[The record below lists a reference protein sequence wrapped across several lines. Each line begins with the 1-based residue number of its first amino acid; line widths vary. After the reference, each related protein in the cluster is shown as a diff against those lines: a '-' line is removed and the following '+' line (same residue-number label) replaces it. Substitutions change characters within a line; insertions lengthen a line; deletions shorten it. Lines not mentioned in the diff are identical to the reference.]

1 MHRRH
6 EVTRVVHN
14 IRQLT
19 LSQSSLP
26 TNKLISQ
33 PLEKISTASR
43 PTAPSDDAL
52 KQRVR
57 RLKGKHRAK
66 CVPRT
71 RENINFTDK
80 FLFTLRSEP
89 FLLHDYGK
97 ETSDRMIVFATQRS
111 LKVCKYVRLYV
122 ICKNF
127 WYNLA
132 EPEIETQTQNKRN
145 ENQSINFFLLILL
158 CNR

>member
-1 MHRRH
+1 MILTIINMLCNAKLIHFMHRRH

-43 PTAPSDDAL
+43 PTAPSDDDL

-57 RLKGKHRAK
+57 RLKGKNRPK

-71 RENINFTDK
+71 REDINFTDE
-80 FLFTLRSEP
+80 FLFTLRGEP
-89 FLLHDYGK
+89 FLLHDDGK
-97 ETSDRMIVFATQRS
+97 EASDQMIVFATQQS

-122 ICKNF
+122 ICKTVSL
-127 WYNLA
+127 Y
-132 EPEIETQTQNKRN
+132 K
-145 ENQSINFFLLILL
+145 
-158 CNR
+158 